1 MEKFSLGD
9 IEVRLKKIRGR
20 TLSYR
25 ILIIENAV
33 NINVPARARKANVM
47 EKAEEIVRE
56 GKKKGKFN
64 ELKDGGKIRL
74 FGKDVPV
81 CAAEAKKSSVGY
93 YGGKIYLGLPQGEIN
108 GKVIEQIV
116 KFYDGKLREVLEE
129 RVPAIEEKVGIKCK
143 FWETAKMH
151 SAYGKCKFK
160 EGTIK
165 FSTDLALFR
174 TECIDM
180 VIAHELG
187 HIKYPDHGKEF
198 HAFMKTYIPGYKK
211 LSREMVI

>member
-33 NINVPARARKANVM
+33 NINVPARARRANVI

-81 CAAEAKKSSVGY
+81 CAAEAKKSSVGHDFRDR
-93 YGGKIYLGLPQGEIN
+93 GTCDSGLI
-108 GKVIEQIV
+108 
-116 KFYDGKLREVLEE
+116 L
-129 RVPAIEEKVGIKCK
+129 C
-143 FWETAKMH
+143 
-151 SAYGKCKFK
+151 
-160 EGTIK
+160 
-165 FSTDLALFR
+165 
-174 TECIDM
+174 
-180 VIAHELG
+180 
-187 HIKYPDHGKEF
+187 F
-198 HAFMKTYIPGYKK
+198 HAWELFCCKERFQSPF
-211 LSREMVI
+211 LSDGGGQLP